1 MKITRDEVLHVAS
14 LARLTLSEEEVEM
27 YVRQL
32 DAILVYMDQLAQLD
46 TTDIE
51 PMAHVIPL
59 ETPFREDRVTPSIG
73 VGRSLQNA
81 PDRSEG
87 FFKVPKII

>member
-1 MKITRDEVLHVAS
+1 VKITRDEVLHVAS
-14 LARLTLSEEEVEM
+14 LARLTLSEEEVET

-46 TTDIE
+46 TTNIE

-59 ETPFREDRVTPSIG
+59 ETPFREDRVAPIG
-73 VGRSLQNA
+73 ARGSSRFRRLSDPRDA
-81 PDRSEG
+81 CS
-87 FFKVPKII
+87 

>member
-14 LARLTLSEEEVEM
+14 LARLTLSEEEVEI

-46 TTDIE
+46 TTNIE

-59 ETPFREDRVTPSIG
+59 ETHFREDRVVPSLG
-73 VGRSLQNA
+73 ADRSLQNA